1 MTAQEA
7 VNVYRMARFGN
18 NDGLKKLLSVI
29 FFFLRCTTLISTQDP
44 SARDRAGLYDINA
57 TDDAGATALIYAARA
72 GYVGVIKQLLAHG
85 ASATKEGYGGLAPLH
100 HALIHL
106 REPACHALL
115 EAGADPNQADSGGH
129 TSLHFAAQ
137 VGALNVLI
145 TLLERGGD
153 AKQQSTNKT
162 TPLHVAA
169 QTGAEAIVLRLLE
182 AGADPNQA
190 DSGGHTALSIA
201 KRMGYSSI
209 VALLEEHQK

>member
-1 MTAQEA
+1 MTAEEA
-7 VNVYRMARFGN
+7 VNVYRLARFGN
-18 NDGLKKLLSVI
+18 NDGLKKLL
-29 FFFLRCTTLISTQDP
+29 QDP

-145 TLLERGGD
+145 TLLE
-153 AKQQSTNKT
+153 
-162 TPLHVAA
+162 
-169 QTGAEAIVLRLLE
+169 
-182 AGADPNQA
+182 
-190 DSGGHTALSIA
+190 LSLIH
-201 KRMGYSSI
+201 I
-209 VALLEEHQK
+209 